1 MKARRELIDSLAA
14 NVAWAWAWARGMA
27 ITAAVAVG
35 LFILWPIALVLRA
48 FWRWA

>member
-1 MKARRELIDSLAA
+1 MKARRELIDSLAT
-14 NVAWAWAWARGMA
+14 NVAWARGMA